1 MQQEDAETLSKEVLL
16 WLAGQEDLLLVFLN
30 STGGDVEGIRKG
42 MEDPYFLAAVLDF
55 LMMDD
60 AWVMSFCDASGLPY
74 DRPARARAALPGGS
88 EMHWT

>member
-1 MQQEDAETLSKEVLL
+1 MQQEDAEILARDVLL
-16 WLAGQEDLLLVFLN
+16 WLADQDDLLLVFLN
-30 STGGDVEGIRKG
+30 STGGDAETVRKG

-60 AWVMSFCDASGLPY
+60 AWVVACCDAMGVPY
-74 DRPARARAALPGGS
+74 DRPSRARAALPGGA